1 MPLLQSK
8 PCCQVSRSVDCTLRP
23 ATEFLIDLP
32 SARLQML
39 CRRERAAQIPGL
51 TREYVHQL
59 LASDPLHLMTLALT
73 DMSLDFT
80 NRANSMMNGGLYA
93 HRTRMDCALLCYAH
107 QPAQFTEGLPELSA
121 HAAAIRDRN
130 MAHNP
135 LLQRY
140 KTMAERPDPHLGVA
154 LLSAEH
160 VAGLLNNHRDRSPL
174 GLDGLD
180 IVDARIDLVT
190 VGNELSLNQCP
201 SWRVPFNVNDL
212 VLREGRADGAA
223 APLPPVAM
231 RDADGHLAQLPD
243 GVALSLSAEA
253 VDHALARMVVAT
265 RFGCLGILTTTFAY
279 DWLLVSSSSDAEP
292 SIVRESVHRTSV
304 LVIASTSLR
313 DKACSGGSRRT

>member
-1 MPLLQSK
+1 MARCGECARRASPARRTGEFAVWLGLLQ
-8 PCCQVSRSVDCTLRP
+8 VHRRITANV
-23 ATEFLIDLP
+23 EFVF
-32 SARLQML
+32 

-160 VAGLLNNHRDRSPL
+160 VAGLLNNHRERSPL

-201 SWRVPFNVNDL
+201 SWRAPFNVNDL

-231 RDADGHLAQLPD
+231 PDADGHLVQLPD
-243 GVALSLSAEA
+243 GVAPSLSAET
-253 VDHALARMVVAT
+253 ALFPFLFPDGRK
-265 RFGCLGILTTTFAY
+265 FY
-279 DWLLVSSSSDAEP
+279 
-292 SIVRESVHRTSV
+292 VHRPHHTFTQYIHH
-304 LVIASTSLR
+304 L
-313 DKACSGGSRRT
+313 